1 MKNDQKECFAWKS
14 LFYEQRKKDRQRD
27 RQTWR
32 QRKRERERQT
42 EKRKQRESIIL
53 RKKREAVYNDQKTS
67 LFGSHGG

>member
-32 QRKRERERQT
+32 QRKRKRQT
-42 EKRKQRESIIL
+42 DREKEAERDYHFE
-53 RKKREAVYNDQKTS
+53 KKKGGS
-67 LFGSHGG
+67 LQ